1 MRRRKPGPNAR
12 QVSLPALRHQLSG
25 GKPEPVYLLV
35 GEECLLHEEA
45 LQLLRSSILDP
56 EQEAFDLDLLQGD
69 ELDNAELAT
78 RVATY
83 PLAAPRRLVV
93 VRRAEALGALDESL
107 TSGETGRGASV
118 LVLDYSPGAAPPQ
131 KCHGTVVNLAPPSE
145 EDIPAWVRAWFT
157 EKGVQADAA
166 VPEALVVAVGLS
178 LTELRNEMEK
188 LLLFAGET
196 GTVGSEDVAA
206 VVGRRAG
213 ESVYELS
220 ACVLKGQ
227 RSRAAGVLDGLGRS
241 RGAQEMVLPQVG
253 LDLLRLMRLK
263 AALDE
268 GVPSGELRQAVGVGR
283 WWWSRWVER
292 ARQVP
297 WEWLWSM
304 AYLLYR
310 TDRDVKAGGIDLGKA
325 LDVLVASVGSSDVHQ
340 QL

>member
-1 MRRRKPGPNAR
+1 MRRRRRGPDGR
-12 QVSLPALRHQLSG
+12 RVSLATLRRQLTA

-35 GEECLLHEEA
+35 GEEWLLHEEA
-45 LQLLRSSILDP
+45 LQLLRAAILDP
-56 EQEAFDLDLLQGD
+56 EQEAFDLDMLQGD
-69 ELDNAELAT
+69 ELDSTELAA
-78 RVATY
+78 RVATF
-83 PLAAPRRLVV
+83 PLAAPTRLVV

-107 TSGETGRGASV
+107 TSGEIGRGASV

-131 KCHGTVVNLAPPSE
+131 KHHGTVVNLAPPSE
-145 EDIPAWVRAWFT
+145 EDIPAWVKTWFA
-157 EKGVQADAA
+157 EKGVQARAD
-166 VPEALVVAVGLS
+166 VPEALVAAVGLS

-196 GTVGSEDVAA
+196 GTIGPEDVAT
-206 VVGRRAG
+206 VVGRRVG

-227 RSRAAGVLDGLGRS
+227 RSKAASVLDGLGRS

-263 AALDE
+263 AAVDE
-268 GVPSGELRQAVGVGR
+268 GVPSSELRQAVGVGR

-310 TDRDVKAGGIDLGKA
+310 TDRDVKAGLVDLAKA
-325 LDVLVASVGSSDVHQ
+325 LDVLVASVGSSDVHHRR
-340 QL
+340 